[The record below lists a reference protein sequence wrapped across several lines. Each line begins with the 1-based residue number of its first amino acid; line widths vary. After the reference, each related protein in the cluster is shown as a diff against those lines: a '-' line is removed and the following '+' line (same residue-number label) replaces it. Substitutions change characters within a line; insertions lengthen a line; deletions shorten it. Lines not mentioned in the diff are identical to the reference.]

1 VSKGDVTKSMRLEP
15 EWDLHTYGGGG
26 GTRSRSGGRGRAG
39 TRSRSG
45 GPGGLRRGSRGRA
58 GTRSRSGSR
67 GRAAR
72 FKRLNTLVNRKV
84 GVKDALACLAAVI
97 CMRYIGG
104 KVLYGLSGLS
114 REDI

>member
-1 VSKGDVTKSMRLEP
+1 MSKGDVTKSMRLEP
-15 EWDLHTYGGGG
+15 EWDMHTYRGGG

-45 GPGGLRRGSRGRA
+45 G
-58 GTRSRSGSR
+58 R

-72 FKRLNTLVNRKV
+72 FKRLDTLVNRKV